1 LTAKETGIHLQ
12 IWKKNRQDN
21 EFMTQIKEIDDDESR
36 ARYVIQNLGENR
48 GIGAGVPINQ
58 PMFAELD
65 DTELA
70 GFEADKKNILGHLLD
85 RKVWRCPLVSIVG
98 PGGLG
103 KTTVPQKVY
112 SEVCM
117 YFQVAYCR
125 CTTDVLCIYESL

>member
-1 LTAKETGIHLQ
+1 MLLFIYRESKCNVFLRS
-12 IWKKNRQDN
+12 WKFSVSLLVLR
-21 EFMTQIKEIDDDESR
+21 
-36 ARYVIQNLGENR
+36 
-48 GIGAGVPINQ
+48 
-58 PMFAELD
+58 
-65 DTELA
+65 LA